1 MIRAVNERI
10 RKFFEQPVN
19 RAIDAAAGLFA
30 RLEVLSEDDK
40 IILSL
45 IKAVLPSDSAGMEKA
60 LARFRSGLEKKLVS
74 EQKIAGL
81 LDFIR
86 QVAPGTPE
94 RALPLLKS
102 YTVERQR
109 ETLANLLAL
118 ALDHG
123 EYRTESLQLITK
135 LAADLG
141 ISSEELETMA
151 AEIKSAEAGRSKIIR
166 SGTGIILALIVIGLF
181 ILIATWLSSLLFGL
195 VLAYI
200 FLPLEKYFEK
210 RLSTPP
216 GFFSRIFRTIFGW
229 MSLSYIRKK
238 LTRRG
243 DFELSAEE
251 ISRRE
256 RKMLITKAV
265 TLTVSCVVCGF
276 LVLLV
281 GGSVLLG
288 SYVAELRNNINLL
301 ANKNDSVQVVQ
312 PDQAQAKLAY
322 DASGKLENAS
332 VVAKNVPEN
341 KNTTSE
347 VAVSHKSG
355 MWSNMKNWMRRH
367 SWGKN
372 WFASSPEK
380 TAVSEVSRQKRVA
393 EQVSD
398 RLIVVLDNLKQRFQ
412 KLPLVQRILTE
423 LSEYLAAGKAEQHLT
438 RFFMEKSGGIF
449 NFLAKFAAAFAA
461 LLLNILMTFFFF
473 SLLLGKLAEF
483 RNSCDDRKDQPPT
496 DYLVRTVF
504 NGKWLPAMSEE
515 NLSEGG
521 RIIAEVFN
529 KLRIWLRGYMTM
541 IAIDFCVYTTVFT
554 LLRVPYAPVLGVIAA
569 MGILLPYIGPIS
581 SAVLS
586 VLITLAVGGPA
597 VSVVQI
603 IGIICA
609 YLIHN
614 GIIEQFFIYPAIIGE
629 SLGLTTLETIIV
641 VLLGGIIA
649 GIPGLIFALPAASVI
664 KYLVPQIYRCWR

>member
-19 RAIDAAAGLFA
+19 RAIDAAVGLFA

-40 IILSL
+40 VILAL

-123 EYRTESLQLITK
+123 EYRPESLQLIAK
-135 LAADLG
+135 LAAELG
-141 ISSEELETMA
+141 ISSEELEAMA

-200 FLPLEKYFEK
+200 FLPLEKYFER

-216 GFFSRIFRTIFGW
+216 GFFSRFFRGIFGW
-229 MSLSYIRKK
+229 MSLSNIRKK
-238 LTRRG
+238 LTRRD

-276 LVLLV
+276 LVVLV
-281 GGSVLLG
+281 GLAVLLG
-288 SYVAELRNNINLL
+288 SYVSELRSNINLL
-301 ANKNDSVQVVQ
+301 AQKNNSGQVAEKNQVPSQ
-312 PDQAQAKLAY
+312 LAY
-322 DASGKLENAS
+322 NTSGKLENVQGA
-332 VVAKNVPEN
+332 VKNVSEN
-341 KNTTSE
+341 KG
-347 VAVSHKSG
+347 VAVSNGSG
-355 MWSNMKNWMRRH
+355 EDSGVWGDMKNWMRRH
-367 SWGKN
+367 GWGKSL
-372 WFASSPEK
+372 FANAPEADAAAKTSP
-380 TAVSEVSRQKRVA
+380 QKRVA

-398 RLIVVLDNLKQRFQ
+398 RLILVLDNLKQRFQ

-423 LSEYLAAGKAEQHLT
+423 LSDYLAAGKAEQQLT
-438 RFFMEKSGGIF
+438 QFFMEKSGGLFAFIT
-449 NFLAKFAAAFAA
+449 KFIAAFAS
-461 LLLNILMTFFFF
+461 LLLNILLTFFFF

-496 DYLVRTVF
+496 GYLVRTVF

-521 RIIAEVFN
+521 RIIGEVFN

-541 IAIDFCVYTTVFT
+541 IAIDFCVYTTVFA
-554 LLRVPYAPVLGVIAA
+554 LLRVPYAPVLGAIAA

-586 VLITLAVGGPA
+586 VLITLVVGGPA
-597 VSVVQI
+597 VSAVQI

-614 GIIEQFFIYPAIIGE
+614 GVIEQFFIYPAIIGE

>member
-40 IILSL
+40 VILAL
-45 IKAVLPSDSAGMEKA
+45 IKAVLPSDAVGMEKA
-60 LARFRSGLEKKLVS
+60 LTRFKSVMERKRVS

-94 RALPLLKS
+94 RALPVLKR
-102 YTVERQR
+102 YTAERQR
-109 ETLANLLAL
+109 ETVTNLLAL
-118 ALDHG
+118 SLDCG
-123 EYRTESLQLITK
+123 EYRAASLELIAK
-135 LAADLG
+135 LAAELD
-141 ISSEELETMA
+141 ISSDELELME
-151 AEIKSAEAGRSKIIR
+151 AEIKAAENGRSKIIR
-166 SGTGIILALIVIGLF
+166 SSTGIILALIVIGLF

-216 GFFSRIFRTIFGW
+216 GFFSRIFRKIFGW
-229 MSLSYIRKK
+229 MSLNDIRKK

-243 DFELSAEE
+243 DFELSEEE
-251 ISRRE
+251 IARRE
-256 RKMLITKAV
+256 RKTLITKAV
-265 TLTVSCVVCGF
+265 TLTVSCVVFGC

-281 GGSVLLG
+281 GIAVLLNC
-288 SYVAELRNNINLL
+288 YVAELRSNINDIVHKSD
-301 ANKNDSVQVVQ
+301 AVVVKQ
-312 PDQAQAKLAY
+312 IDKPETQLAY
-322 DASGKLENAS
+322 NDSGKLENIPGQTVKS
-332 VVAKNVPEN
+332 PDN
-341 KNTTSE
+341 KNS
-347 VAVSHKSG
+347 ASADDPG
-355 MWSNMKNWMRRH
+355 MWGSMKNWARQY
-367 SWGKN
+367 SWGKR
-372 WFASSPEK
+372 WFSETSAADQSTASAG
-380 TAVSEVSRQKRVA
+380 TAPRKRVA
-393 EQVSD
+393 EQVSE
-398 RLIVVLDNLKQRFQ
+398 RLIAVLDNLKQRFQ
-412 KLPLVQRILTE
+412 KLPLVQNIITE
-423 LSEYLAAGKAEQHLT
+423 LSEYLADGKAEQQLT
-438 RFFMEKSGGIF
+438 KFFMEKSGGLF
-449 NFLAKFAAAFAA
+449 AFLAKFIAAFAS

-483 RNSCDDRKDQPPT
+483 RNSCSDHKNQPPT
-496 DYLVRTVF
+496 GYLVRTVF

-515 NLSEGG
+515 NLAEGD
-521 RIIAEVFN
+521 RIVGEVFN

-541 IAIDFCVYTTVFT
+541 IAIDFCVYTTVFV
-554 LLRVPYAPVLGVIAA
+554 LLRVPYAPVLGAIAA
-569 MGILLPYIGPIS
+569 VGILLPYIGPIS
-581 SAVLS
+581 SALIS
-586 VLITLAVGGPA
+586 VLVTLAVGGVD

-603 IGIICA
+603 AGIIGA
-609 YLIHN
+609 FLIHN